1 MDFTKLAFVD
11 VETTG
16 LSPSFDRVIDVGVVV
31 VGNGGVAETWESLV
45 NPNRYVSPFIQSYT
59 GIDVN
64 ELEYAPSFR
73 QLSDELWM
81 KLEGAV
87 MVAHNARFDYGFLY
101 EEFRRAKMN
110 FKSSYFC
117 SAQLSRRLFP
127 GYRGHGL
134 DKVIERFGIK
144 VKRRHR
150 ALDDALAVWE
160 FFRMVESNVSEEV
173 MENLMRN

>member
-1 MDFTKLAFVD
+1 MDFDKLAFVD

-45 NPNRYVSPFIQSYT
+45 NPSRYVSPFIQSYT

-73 QLSDELWM
+73 QLCDELWM

-110 FKSSYFC
+110 FRPNYFC
-117 SAQLSRRLFP
+117 SAQLSRKLFP
-127 GYRGHGL
+127 VQKGHGL
-134 DKVIERFGIK
+134 DKVMERFGIK

-160 FFRMVESNVSEEV
+160 FYRQVEGQVPGD
-173 MENLMRN
+173 LLKKLLK